1 MQNRKIG
8 HRFRAMNTDVAV
20 TIFAEL
26 GREAEAAAA
35 IQGVKSWFDE
45 VESRLSRFRP
55 ESDLSKLNRAEGN
68 AFQASPMLREVLGEA
83 VAAAEATNG
92 LFDPTMLPALMAA
105 GYDRSFEL
113 LGQADGSPKEPMPP
127 TLASWRDIE
136 IDAAAGTV
144 RLPKGCAVDLGGIA
158 KGWTVDKAAERL
170 HRFADFAV
178 DAGGDLVV
186 RGSQAG
192 GAPWTVGVQNPF
204 ALDRDLLVLTVR
216 NAGVATSTTARRHWV
231 REGQTQHHIIDP
243 RTGSPAATGV
253 TAVTVISRSVA
264 RSEVLAKTALVLG
277 STEGRA
283 FLQAQPDAEGLL
295 VLDDET
301 VVTSTDAFGQMA
313 QAPE

>member
-1 MQNRKIG
+1 MQSRKIG
-8 HRFRAMNTDVAV
+8 NRFRAMNTDVAV
-20 TIFAEL
+20 TIFVEF

-35 IQGVKSWFDE
+35 IQGIKNWFDE

-55 ESDLSKLNRAEGN
+55 DSDLSKLNRTDGN
-68 AFQASPMLREVLGEA
+68 SFYASPMLIEVLGAA

-92 LFDPTMLPALMAA
+92 LFDPTVLPALMAA

-113 LGQADGSPKEPMPP
+113 LGQSTGSPSEPRPP
-127 TLASWRDIE
+127 AQVSWRDID
-136 IDAAAGTV
+136 IDARAGTV
-144 RLPKGCAVDLGGIA
+144 RIPAGCALDLGGIA

-170 HRFADFAV
+170 QGFANFAV

-186 RGSQAG
+186 RGTQAG

-204 ALDRDLLVLTVR
+204 ALEDDLLVLTVR
-216 NAGVATSTTARRHWV
+216 NAGVATSTTARRNWV
-231 REGQTQHHIIDP
+231 RDGQKQHHIIDP

-264 RSEVLAKTALVLG
+264 RSEVLAKTALLLG
-277 STEGRA
+277 SDEGCA

-295 VLDDET
+295 VLDDAT
-301 VVTSTDAFGQMA
+301 VVTSTDAFGPMTKA
-313 QAPE
+313 